1 MTIHLTIVIFLP
13 LAGALV
19 GAFLPA
25 ARSHWGALAGAVG
38 TALYAIVM
46 TIDFERGAE
55 GLQYV
60 TDDAWISE
68 LGIRWSL
75 GVDGLNLWL
84 ILLTALLWVGAIV
97 YAWRAERYRH
107 RERPR
112 HFWFHFALAETA
124 VLGAL
129 CAQDLALFVFFFDLM
144 LVPFFFLIGTWGEG
158 DRVAATTK
166 MVIYT
171 LVGSLLMLAGAVAL
185 GVLSTP
191 EGGEISFALAD
202 LEERTVGEGT
212 QQWIFLL
219 FAAAF
224 LVKAPVFPLHGWMP
238 DAYRSAPLPVLV
250 VFSAVVSKI
259 GVYGFLRI
267 VLPILPEASIH
278 FQDVMLAFAVV
289 SILYGSVIA
298 FSQDETR
305 LIVGYSSI
313 AQLGF
318 ILLGIFSLDPKGAQG
333 AVMQMVNHGLVA
345 AALFFAIA
353 ALARRADGSESLA
366 RMGGMAF
373 RAPALAAMLLI
384 LAFANL
390 AMPGT
395 ANFVGEL
402 LILFGAFED
411 KLVWGL
417 VATAGVALAAV
428 YTIRLFIR
436 AMHNRVHAAVE
447 SKEICALEVG
457 VIGPLVLIIIALGVY
472 PQVILERTEKSVS
485 QVEHREVSVIR

>member
-1 MTIHLTIVIFLP
+1 MTIHLSIVIFLP
-13 LAGALV
+13 LAGALL
-19 GAFLPA
+19 GAFLPS
-25 ARSHWGALAGAVG
+25 ARSHWGILAGAAG

-46 TIDFERGAE
+46 AFDFERGAN

-84 ILLTALLWVGAIV
+84 ILLTALLWVAAIV
-97 YAWRAERYRH
+97 YSCRAERFRD
-107 RERPR
+107 RQRPR
-112 HFWFHFALAETA
+112 LYWFHLALAETA

-129 CAQDLALFVFFFDLM
+129 CAQDLAVFVFFFDLM
-144 LVPFFFLIGTWGEG
+144 LVPFFFLIGQWGEEN
-158 DRVAATTK
+158 RVAATTK

-185 GVLSTP
+185 GVLATP
-191 EGGEISFALAD
+191 EGGDISFALAD
-202 LEERTVGEGT
+202 LEQNTLGEGT

-238 DAYRSAPLPVLV
+238 DAYRAAPLPVLV

-267 VLPILPEASIH
+267 VLPVLPDAAVH

-298 FSQDETR
+298 FAQDDTR
-305 LIVGYSSI
+305 LVVGYSSI

-318 ILLGIFSLDPKGAQG
+318 ILLGIFALDPKGAQG

-345 AALFFAIA
+345 AGLFFAIA
-353 ALARRADGSESLA
+353 ALARRAGGSELLS
-366 RMGGMAF
+366 RMGGVAF
-373 RAPALAAMLLI
+373 RAPALAALLLI

-395 ANFVGEL
+395 PNFVGEL
-402 LILFGAFED
+402 LILFGTFED
-411 KLVWGL
+411 HLTWGL
-417 VATAGVALAAV
+417 VAAAGVVLASV
-428 YTIRLFIR
+428 YTIRFFIR
-436 AMHNRVHAAVE
+436 AMHNRPAPGVE
-447 SKEICALEVG
+447 PKEICMLELG
-457 VIGPLVLIIIALGVY
+457 VLAPLVAIVVALGVY
-472 PQVILERTEKSVS
+472 PQVILEGTEKSV
-485 QVEHREVSVIR
+485 ER